1 MSGPFL
7 KCLWLQYNTG
17 MTLHSTSF
25 TIWSTLFRLFLACV
39 SAGVIGYGRTRRG
52 RTAGFRTYMLTGIG
66 AAMSIMLAIYM
77 YQMLKGPW
85 HATVETVGM
94 KFDASR
100 YAAQVLSG
108 IGFLAAGSI
117 IAIEHQQVEGLTTAT
132 GLFASVCMGLTAGAG
147 FYECVILA
155 LILILITLNLM
166 APLEIR
172 FKRRHRNITIFIE
185 FDSIDDIDKITSLI
199 KERDGTI
206 YDIDVQQMEKE
217 KDKYP
222 SAVFYLKLGRDRPSH
237 SEILSSIAELPCVY
251 GVEEL
256 IS

>member
-1 MSGPFL
+1 
-7 KCLWLQYNTG
+7 
-17 MTLHSTSF
+17 MTLHSASF
-25 TIWSTLFRLFLACV
+25 TIWSTIFRLFLACV

-66 AAMSIMLAIYM
+66 AAMSILLAMYIYTMLM
-77 YQMLKGPW
+77 GPW
-85 HATVETVGM
+85 HSTVETVGM

-108 IGFLAAGSI
+108 VGFLAAGSI
-117 IAIEHQQVEGLTTAT
+117 IAVEHRQVEGLTTAT
-132 GLFASVCMGLTAGAG
+132 GLFASVCMGLAAGAG

-155 LILILITLNLM
+155 LILILISLNIM

-172 FKRRHRNITIFIE
+172 FKRRHRNMTLFVE
-185 FDSIDDIDKITSLI
+185 LDSIEDVDKLTSLI
-199 KERDGTI
+199 REKGAVI
-206 YDIDVQQMEKE
+206 QDIDVEQTEKD

-222 SAVFYLKLGRDRPSH
+222 SLILSMRLSKERSSH
-237 SEILSSIAELPCVY
+237 SEVLATIAELPYVY
-251 GVEEL
+251 SVEEL